1 MGGALAE
8 SIGWRW
14 AFGIQVAP
22 LLICAG
28 ISWVTIPRD
37 IGIQDKRGA
46 SLWQILKAFDS
57 KGSLL
62 LTTAVTF
69 FILGLVSFLLGFNI
83 QL

>member
-1 MGGALAE
+1 MAE

-22 LLICAG
+22 LLMCAG
-28 ISWVTIPRD
+28 ISCVTIPRD
-37 IGIQDKRGA
+37 IGIQDKSGA
-46 SLWQILKAFDS
+46 ALWQILRAFDS

-62 LTTAVTF
+62 LTIAVTS
-69 FILGLVSFLLGFNI
+69 FILGLVSFLLDFI